1 MELLEG
7 IKTRKSYRAFKT
19 TPVPEATM
27 RNILGAAIK
36 SPSASNTQPW
46 EVAVVS
52 GKTRD
57 ELSKKLT
64 ELAKVGTA
72 ANRDMPTP
80 ATWPPELDKRLKEH
94 GERRYLALGIER
106 GDTQRRQEVN
116 LLNYDFYGAPC
127 ALFLFI
133 DKALT
138 SSSLYDMG
146 LFTQTILLAAHSFG
160 LGTCLQASVTGYPD
174 AIRDVLG
181 IPNSKLL
188 VIGIAIGYPD
198 MDAQFNTYQSNRVG
212 MDTFTQWYT

>member
-19 TPVPEATM
+19 TPVPEETM

-36 SPSASNTQPW
+36 SPSSSNTQPW

-52 GKTRD
+52 GKKRD

-64 ELAKVGTA
+64 ELAKAGTA
-72 ANRDMPTP
+72 ANRDIPTP
-80 ATWPPELDKRLKEH
+80 ATWPPELDKRFKEH
-94 GERRYLALGIER
+94 GERRYLTLGIER
-106 GDTQRRQEVN
+106 GDTLRRQEVS

-174 AIRDVLG
+174 AIRDVLA

-198 MDAQFNTYQSNRVG
+198 MDAQCNTYQSNRVD
-212 MDTFTQWYT
+212 MVTFTQWYT

>member
-7 IKTRKSYRAFKT
+7 IKTRKSYRVFKT
-19 TPVPEATM
+19 TPVPEETM
-27 RNILGAAIK
+27 RDILRAAMR
-36 SPSASNTQPW
+36 SPSSSNTQPW

-52 GKTRD
+52 GKKRD

-64 ELAKVGTA
+64 ELAKAGTVS
-72 ANRDMPTP
+72 NHDMPTP
-80 ATWPPELDKRLKEH
+80 ATWPPELDKRFKEH
-94 GERRYLALGIER
+94 SERRYLTLGIER

>member
-19 TPVPEATM
+19 TPVPEETM
-27 RNILGAAIK
+27 KNILEAAIK
-36 SPSASNTQPW
+36 SPSSSNTQPW

-52 GKTRD
+52 GKKRD
-57 ELSKKLT
+57 ELSEKLT
-64 ELAKVGTA
+64 ELAKAGTA

-80 ATWPPELDKRLKEH
+80 ATWPPELDKRFKEH
-94 GERRYLALGIER
+94 AERRYLTLGIEP

-160 LGTCLQASVTGYPD
+160 LGTCLQASVAGYPD

-181 IPNSKLL
+181 IPKNKLL

-198 MDAQFNTYQSNRVG
+198 MDAQLNTYQSDRVG
-212 MDTFTQWYT
+212 VDTFTQWYT

>member
-1 MELLEG
+1 MLEG

-19 TPVPEATM
+19 TPVPEETM

-36 SPSASNTQPW
+36 SPSSANTQPW

-52 GKTRD
+52 GKKRD

-64 ELAKVGTA
+64 ELAKAGTA
-72 ANRDMPTP
+72 TNRDMPTS
-80 ATWPPELDKRLKEH
+80 ATWPPELDKRFKEH
-94 GERRYLALGIER
+94 GKRRYLALGIER
-106 GDTQRRQEVN
+106 GDTLRRQEVN

-174 AIRDVLG
+174 AIRDVLA
-181 IPNSKLL
+181 IPNRKLL

-198 MDAQFNTYQSNRVG
+198 MDAQCNTYQSNRVG
-212 MDTFTQWYT
+212 MDTFTHWYT

>member
-19 TPVPEATM
+19 TPVPEETM
-27 RNILGAAIK
+27 RNILGAAIQ
-36 SPSASNTQPW
+36 SPSSANTQPW

-52 GKTRD
+52 GKKRD
-57 ELSKKLT
+57 ELSKKLN
-64 ELAKVGTA
+64 ELAKAGTA

-80 ATWPPELDKRLKEH
+80 ATWPPELDKRFKEH
-94 GERRYLALGIER
+94 GEGRYLALGIER

-146 LFTQTILLAAHSFG
+146 LFTQTIPLAAHSFG
-160 LGTCLQASVTGYPD
+160 LGTCPQASVAGYPD

-181 IPNSKLL
+181 IPSSKLL

>member
-27 RNILGAAIK
+27 RNILGAARK
-36 SPSASNTQPW
+36 GPSASNTQPW

-72 ANRDMPTP
+72 ANRDMPMP